1 MSKIYEALR
10 RHDNGATSP
19 PILASAPILETQPN
33 LPREPLVRALES
45 VYPVVYR
52 LAQDAGHGLVL
63 HFVAAST
70 GEGASTISREFA
82 LIAAR
87 EGDSRVVLI
96 DADKTQL
103 TNATN
108 FGCETG
114 LGIFDQIQAGKA
126 LEEGLVT
133 ASGTQLH
140 IGALCGQHSPPLS
153 RKAMPALYE
162 QCRAKYDMTIIDC
175 PAVFSD
181 RYFELSP
188 EAADGVVL
196 IVQAEHNRPQTI
208 RQAQSLIETAGGKFI
223 GAILNRR
230 QAYIPDFIY
239 RLL

>member
-10 RHDNGATSP
+10 RHDSAATGSP
-19 PILASAPILETQPN
+19 VLAKESN
-33 LPREPLVRALES
+33 LPRGPLVRALES

-52 LAQDAGHGLVL
+52 LAQDSGHGFVV

-70 GEGASTISREFA
+70 GEGASTLSREFA

-87 EGDSRVVLI
+87 VADSKVVLI

-108 FGCETG
+108 FGCETDV
-114 LGIFDQIQAGKA
+114 GILDQIQDGKP
-126 LEEGLVT
+126 LEEKLMTV
-133 ASGTQLH
+133 SGTQLRL
-140 IGALCGQHSPPLS
+140 GVLCGENSPPLS

-162 QCRAKYDMTIIDC
+162 QCRAQYDMTIIDC

-196 IVQAEHNRPQTI
+196 VVQAERNRPETI
-208 RQAQSLIETAGGKFI
+208 RQAQSLIERAGGKFV

-230 QAYIPDFIY
+230 HTYIPDFIY